1 MHLRVALTAVF
12 VTLLTTNVCFSQD
25 VEEAAEGW
33 MKFLQGKWTYS
44 ILATGATGDWIVEKT
59 AVKNVLSAKGID
71 KDGRAFL
78 AGVYVW
84 DKNAETIRMFC
95 GFDNADG
102 VGSFTVELSEIK
114 SDKATG
120 KQGQGSAD
128 DDVGYVRIDENTW
141 HVVDGAGDATI
152 KLTR

>member
-12 VTLLTTNVCFSQD
+12 VTLLTTNVSFSQE
-25 VEEAAEGW
+25 VEKAAEGW

-84 DKNAETIRMFC
+84 DRMPRRSECLWIRQRGC
-95 GFDNADG
+95 YWLIHPGIERD
-102 VGSFTVELSEIK
+102 
-114 SDKATG
+114 
-120 KQGQGSAD
+120 
-128 DDVGYVRIDENTW
+128 
-141 HVVDGAGDATI
+141 
-152 KLTR
+152 